1 VTAPYDESHNRH
13 PAAALVEEAIKAEAE
28 VEANAA
34 ERVVT
39 FSDAVVAIAITL
51 LALDLKVPDGAAG
64 WTSSQVLHGL
74 RVDWPEYLSFLISFL
89 VIGNH
94 WATHRRIF
102 RYVARMNGV
111 VGRLNMLWLLL
122 MVLTPV
128 GARLLAGSGGF
139 GVRFGIYVMIQ
150 VIATACL
157 MLMSREIVR
166 KHLIRPDAPE
176 RARHPDMARGLSI
189 CITFLVSIPVA
200 FATDS
205 SWTFA
210 VWAIGPL
217 VTWVLRQIMANG
229 RHTAGDATQQFGAS
243 DPRIRG

>member
-1 VTAPYDESHNRH
+1 MTAPYDGPYDRH
-13 PAAALVEEAIKAEAE
+13 PAGISAEEAAE
-28 VEANAA
+28 VEAEASGA
-34 ERVVT
+34 ERVIT

-51 LALDLKVPDGAAG
+51 LALDLKVPDGVAG
-64 WTSSQVLHGL
+64 LTNGQVLHGL
-74 RVDWPEYLSFLISFL
+74 RLDWPEYLSFLISFL

-111 VGRLNMLWLLL
+111 VARLNMLWLLL

-139 GVRFGIYVMIQ
+139 GARFGIYVLIQ

-157 MLMSREIVR
+157 MLMSRELVR

-176 RARHPDMARGLSI
+176 RARHPDMAPGLSI
-189 CITFLVSIPVA
+189 CITFLASIPVA
-200 FATDS
+200 FATGS
-205 SWTFA
+205 GWTFA
-210 VWAIGPL
+210 VWAAGPL
-217 VTWVLRQIMANG
+217 VTWVLRQIMMNG
-229 RHTAGDATQQFGAS
+229 RHATGDAARQFGTS
-243 DPRIRG
+243 NPRSRN

>member
-1 VTAPYDESHNRH
+1 VTAPHDESYDRH
-13 PAAALVEEAIKAEAE
+13 PAGISAEEAAEAE
-28 VEANAA
+28 AEASGA
-34 ERVVT
+34 ERVIT

-94 WATHRRIF
+94 WATHRKIF

-139 GVRFGIYVMIQ
+139 GVRFGIYVLVQ
-150 VIATACL
+150 VIATICL
-157 MLMSREIVR
+157 MLMSRELVG
-166 KHLIRPDAPE
+166 KHLLRPDAPE
-176 RARHPDMARGLSI
+176 RARHPDQARGLAI
-189 CITFLVSIPVA
+189 CITFLASIPVA
-200 FATDS
+200 FATNS
-205 SWTFA
+205 GWTYA
-210 VWAIGPL
+210 VWAAGPL
-217 VTWVLRQIMANG
+217 VTWGLRQIMTNG
-229 RHTAGDATQQFGAS
+229 RHMTSSATQQFGPS
-243 DPRIRG
+243 NPRTRR